1 MVRNKSL
8 YNIAIV
14 VSIIIF
20 VMLTGCIGAE
30 PKGTPEQI
38 SSNSPVPSHIPP
50 TETNINISNT
60 PVETAYTPPVIRV
73 TSIPNRVVENTDFTI
88 KWEVSGGMAGN
99 IDKTEIVWDFNK
111 GNATDYSH
119 NTTSMTGKTPME
131 FAGKLKIPKSS
142 TIYFRA
148 HAIVDGKEIF
158 TDESQITIYPEY
170 TSGY

>member
-1 MVRNKSL
+1 VKDKSL

-14 VSIIIF
+14 ISIIIF
-20 VMLTGCIGAE
+20 IILSGCMGTQ
-30 PKGTPEQI
+30 PKGTPEPI
-38 SSNSPVPSHIPP
+38 SSPSPSPSPIPT
-50 TETNINISNT
+50 TETNVNISNT
-60 PVETAYTPPVIRV
+60 PVVTAYTPTAIRV
-73 TSIPNRVVENTDFTI
+73 TSMPNRVVENTDFTI

-99 IDKTEIVWDFNK
+99 IDKTEIVWDFKK
-111 GNATDYSH
+111 GNATDYSY

-131 FAGKLKIPKSS
+131 FTGKLKIPNTS

-158 TDESQITIYPEY
+158 SDESQLTIYPEY

>member
-1 MVRNKSL
+1 M
-8 YNIAIV
+8 
-14 VSIIIF
+14 
-20 VMLTGCIGAE
+20 
-30 PKGTPEQI
+30 
-38 SSNSPVPSHIPP
+38 
-50 TETNINISNT
+50 
-60 PVETAYTPPVIRV
+60 
-73 TSIPNRVVENTDFTI
+73 
-88 KWEVSGGMAGN
+88 EVSGGMAGN

-131 FAGKLKIPKSS
+131 FTGKLKIPNTS

-158 TDESQITIYPEY
+158 SDESQITIYPEY